1 MCPVLVLI
9 NHRRSG
15 RCSLVPVALVSTE
28 SEFDGRSTDFD
39 EEQLPIQEVVRQL
52 QQEIAP
58 YSKYLVT
65 LMVAPP

>member
-1 MCPVLVLI
+1 M
-9 NHRRSG
+9 
-15 RCSLVPVALVSTE
+15 STE
-28 SEFDGRSTDFD
+28 SEFDGKSTDFD